1 MRKNGQTGLNVEIWD
16 VSPAVVLM
24 TKLPSVP
31 PPRRHNMKVFLPS
44 GGRAL
49 NSLCTKLE
57 VAAVLCGVI

>member
-1 MRKNGQTGLNVEIWD
+1 MWD

-31 PPRRHNMKVFLPS
+31 PPKRQNMKVFLPS